1 MTNPT
6 KYLVMKTEIKALVA
20 EGKLDEALEKLVA
33 FLESQNDQ
41 FSALDR
47 AAKVTQ
53 SEYNQSKERELQ
65 GLLTEDQI
73 RLTSNKTVNKILEIL
88 EFLDKGASPTPSSV
102 RKKWLLYG
110 AIGAGLMLAI
120 VLVLRGISP
129 KTPAQEPVDPV
140 KPVDTSQVVVGK
152 LPIDCPSFAP
162 EAKYTIVVF
171 DFTTRTGIPDNSDQ
185 FLVSQLDFIF
195 DRNGFK
201 ADAALIEGYKGLIDA
216 SFSKSLVENCT
227 ANMVIWGSVFSETA
241 VEINFYAP
249 NIDRKEREVLDS
261 LLEFREQGNFQ
272 TNIKQAALI
281 IASRVLV
288 MNNNPGAVAE
298 SENAYREV
306 AKDKT
311 IIASNNPKVRN
322 AETIA
327 TMTLANA
334 HVSAK
339 QYKKSIPYYDKLLV
353 KNHRDTVALNNS
365 FIAHVKL
372 EDLVGAEKASDSL
385 ERYKKNLDP
394 ALIEAANLDLERKGF
409 TFKSPRFK
417 QKTVEQQLPQKNLPK
432 E

>member
-1 MTNPT
+1 
-6 KYLVMKTEIKALVA
+6 MKTEIKALVA
-20 EGKLDEALEKLVA
+20 EGKLDEALDKLVA

-73 RLTSNKTVNKILEIL
+73 RLASNKTVNKILEIL
-88 EFLDKGASPTPSSV
+88 EFLDRGASPTPPSV

-110 AIGAGLMLAI
+110 VGGAGLMLAI
-120 VLVLRGISP
+120 VLLLRGFSP
-129 KTPAQEPVDPV
+129 KAPVKEPVDPV
-140 KPVDTSQVVVGK
+140 NPVDTSQVVVGK

-162 EAKYTIVVF
+162 EAKYTIAVF

-185 FLVSQLDFIF
+185 FLVSELDVIF
-195 DRNGFK
+195 DRNGFQ
-201 ADAALIEGYKGLIDA
+201 ADATLVEGYKGLIDA

-227 ANMVIWGSVFSETA
+227 AKMVIWGRVFSDTS

-249 NIDRKEREVLDS
+249 NIDRKERNKLDS
-261 LLEFREQGNFQ
+261 MLQFREQGNFQ
-272 TNIKQAALI
+272 SSIKQAALI
-281 IASRVLV
+281 IAARVLV
-288 MNNNPGAVAE
+288 MNDDPGAVAV

-311 IIASNNPKVRN
+311 IIASKNPKIKN
-322 AETIA
+322 TEAIA

-365 FIAHVKL
+365 FIAHVKI
-372 EDLVGAEKASDSL
+372 EDLVGAEKANDTL

-394 ALIEAANLDLERKGF
+394 ALIEAANLDLEKKGW

-417 QKTVEQQLPQKNLPK
+417 QKPVEQPLQQKNLPK

>member
-1 MTNPT
+1 
-6 KYLVMKTEIKALVA
+6 MKTEIKALVA
-20 EGKLDEALEKLVA
+20 EGKLDEALDKLVA

-73 RLTSNKTVNKILEIL
+73 RLASNKTVNKILEIL
-88 EFLDKGASPTPSSV
+88 EFLDRGASPTPPSV
-102 RKKWLLYG
+102 RKKWLFYG
-110 AIGAGLMLAI
+110 VGGAGLMLAI
-120 VLVLRGISP
+120 VLLLRGFSP
-129 KTPAQEPVDPV
+129 KAPVKEPVDPV
-140 KPVDTSQVVVGK
+140 NPVDTSQVVVGK

-162 EAKYTIVVF
+162 EAKYTIAVF

-185 FLVSQLDFIF
+185 FLVSELDVIF
-195 DRNGFK
+195 DRNGFQ
-201 ADAALIEGYKGLIDA
+201 ADATLVEGYKGLIDA

-227 ANMVIWGSVFSETA
+227 AKMVIWGRIFSDTS

-249 NIDRKEREVLDS
+249 NIDRKERNKLDS
-261 LLEFREQGNFQ
+261 MLQFREQGNFQ
-272 TNIKQAALI
+272 SSIKQAALI
-281 IASRVLV
+281 IAARVLV
-288 MNNNPGAVAE
+288 MNDDPGAVAV

-311 IIASNNPKVRN
+311 IIASKNPKIKN
-322 AETIA
+322 TEAIA

-365 FIAHVKL
+365 FIAHVKI
-372 EDLVGAEKASDSL
+372 EDLVGAEKANDTL

-394 ALIEAANLDLERKGF
+394 ALIEAANLDLEKKGW

-417 QKTVEQQLPQKNLPK
+417 QKPVEQPLQQKNLPK

>member
-1 MTNPT
+1 
-6 KYLVMKTEIKALVA
+6 MKTEIKALVA
-20 EGKLDEALEKLVA
+20 EGNLDEALEKLVA

-53 SEYNQSKERELQ
+53 SEYNQLKERELQ

-73 RLTSNKTVNKILEIL
+73 RLANNKTVNKILEIL
-88 EFLDKGASPTPSSV
+88 EFLEKGASTSPASA

-120 VLVLRGISP
+120 VLLFRVFSIKP
-129 KTPAQEPVDPV
+129 PVQDPVDPF

-162 EAKYTIVVF
+162 EAKYTIAVF

-185 FLVSQLDFIF
+185 FLVSELDVIF
-195 DRNGFK
+195 DRNGFQ
-201 ADAALIEGYKGLIDA
+201 ADATLIEGYKGLIDA

-227 ANMVIWGSVFSETA
+227 AKMVIWGRVFSDTS

-249 NIDRKEREVLDS
+249 NIDRKERNRLDS
-261 LLEFREQGNFQ
+261 LLQFREQGNFQ
-272 TNIKQAALI
+272 ASIKQAALI

-288 MNNNPGAVAE
+288 MNNDPGAVAE
-298 SENAYREV
+298 SENAFKEIS
-306 AKDKT
+306 KDKT
-311 IIASNNPKVRN
+311 IVASNNPKVKN
-322 AETIA
+322 TEAMA

-353 KNHRDTVALNNS
+353 KNHRDTIALNNS
-365 FIAHVKL
+365 FIAHVKI

-417 QKTVEQQLPQKNLPK
+417 QKPVEQQQQQKNLPK

>member
-73 RLTSNKTVNKILEIL
+73 RLANNKTVNKILEIL
-88 EFLDKGASPTPSSV
+88 EFLDKGASTTPSSV

-120 VLVLRGISP
+120 VLLLRGFST
-129 KTPAQEPVDPV
+129 KTPIKEPVDPV
-140 KPVDTSQVVVGK
+140 KPVDTSQVVVGQ

-162 EAKYTIVVF
+162 EAKYTIAVF
-171 DFTTRTGIPDNSDQ
+171 DFTTRTGVPDNSDQ
-185 FLVSQLDFIF
+185 FLVSELDVIF
-195 DRNGFK
+195 DRNGFQ
-201 ADAALIEGYKGLIDA
+201 ADATLVEGYKGLIDPA
-216 SFSKSLVENCT
+216 FSKSLVENCT
-227 ANMVIWGSVFSETA
+227 AKMVIWGRVFSDTS

-249 NIDRKEREVLDS
+249 NIDRKERNKLDS
-261 LLEFREQGNFQ
+261 MLQFREQGNFQ
-272 TNIKQAALI
+272 SSIKQAALI
-281 IASRVLV
+281 IAARVLV
-288 MNNNPGAVAE
+288 INDDPGAVAV

-311 IIASNNPKVRN
+311 IIASNNPKIKN
-322 AETIA
+322 TEAIA

-339 QYKKSIPYYDKLLV
+339 QYKKSIPYYNKLLV
-353 KNHRDTVALNNS
+353 KNHGDTVALNNS
-365 FIAHVKL
+365 FIAHVKI
-372 EDLVGAEKASDSL
+372 EDLVGAEKANDSL

-409 TFKSPRFK
+409 TIKSPRLK
-417 QKTVEQQLPQKNLPK
+417 QKTVEQQLQQKNLPK